1 MSRSRPSDSF
11 PPPSPPSS
19 PPSSPS
25 AALPPPS
32 PPAPAEHVFVGRNGL
47 NEQEQYDFD
56 NLEVQVLAMA
66 ALWDKCRLDAQTVVY
81 SVPPEYGMYG
91 AIGELA
97 DGDWARARRIQYA
110 GVRALSGLM
119 SARMELEEFQEY
131 HRMEVTAQSMGTDWI
146 AAPSAANS
154 GLLGAPAPPH
164 P

>member
-1 MSRSRPSDSF
+1 M
-11 PPPSPPSS
+11 
-19 PPSSPS
+19 
-25 AALPPPS
+25 
-32 PPAPAEHVFVGRNGL
+32 GRNGL
-47 NEQEQYDFD
+47 NEQEQHDFD
-56 NLEVQVLAMA
+56 NLELQVLAMA
-66 ALWDKCRLDAQTVVY
+66 ALWDKCRLDAHTVVY
-81 SVPPEYGMYG
+81 SVPPTYGMYG
-91 AIGELA
+91 SIGELA